1 MSLNMKISLLA
12 LVSSVAA
19 VPQYGHGHS
28 KFHHSVKPSG
38 DAKPYPTGGWAGSYN
53 TTLVPQPTGTGA
65 YGQDT
70 TIDVTTTST
79 TTLYSTVLVK
89 PSPVAGTGEA
99 VVEKVTTGG
108 ASQCGPATVTVTAS
122 EKVTITV
129 TPGGG
134 AEAPKSSASPAVPAG
149 ESSAAPVVPSMG
161 NGYGA
166 PSSTAAAASSTAAPV
181 IPSSKAPV
189 APAPSSEAPVA
200 PAPSSEA
207 PVAPAPSSKVE
218 SPSSAVVIPSKSAP
232 YPIVTPPVQT
242 PAASSVAGVSSAAPS
257 AKPSTAPGSG
267 NSYTGTKRGLAY
279 NEASLCKTIGTKFGF
294 GYNWA
299 QTESN
304 DIGTEFIPLIG
315 SPQKGSSKEW
325 LANVDKAVKKG
336 SKAVM
341 GFNECDHKEQCNL
354 SPEAA
359 CTAWAEY
366 LNPIAAAH
374 PEVTIIGP
382 SVTNGVK
389 SDDGKPMGI
398 PWLKQFQAVCPGAVM
413 HATNIHFYSQA
424 DDETLTRFIK
434 HIEDAHTLYGKPVWI
449 TEFGLNPGSAP
460 EAAAEFLKGA
470 MKYCDESPIVQGY
483 SYFMV
488 GNGDNYL
495 SPGSPLSAIYGSA

>member
-166 PSSTAAAASSTAAPV
+166 PSSTAAASSTAAPV

-218 SPSSAVVIPSKSAP
+218 SPSSAVVVPSKSAP